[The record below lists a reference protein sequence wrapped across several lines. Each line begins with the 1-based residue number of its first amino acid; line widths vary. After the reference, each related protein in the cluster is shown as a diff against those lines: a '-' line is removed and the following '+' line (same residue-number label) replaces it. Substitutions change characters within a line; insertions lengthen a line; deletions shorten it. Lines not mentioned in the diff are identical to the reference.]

1 MGRQQY
7 LTRLALGRSP
17 FLEATNKQHA
27 DVNVDQDGHDASNT
41 QDPAYEGYT
50 QQYNSKGRPVNP
62 STEARNAEMRRAQ
75 NSVLALVGVV
85 ESREHSQRESEVE
98 LRRAADELREA
109 EDDTGSMLEIAV
121 MLLQRPLTWW
131 IDSMS
136 KRYQSGLYDSRK
148 PFTYYLRATL
158 RSACT
163 GSVRGAYCALFAGGA
178 AGVLHAFARM
188 ASHLVVE
195 LTAES
200 MKEAILR
207 QDWRSET
214 CVEVAVL
221 RSVDILL
228 LPVGYWSM
236 AQQIGLA
243 PAVPLLPPA
252 RSLLPWHPLS
262 FHAFGWKPLINL
274 PVVGMLCSP
283 AALILF
289 CTLVSDINTNVDLP
303 IFGRTAKLRI
313 SETET
318 PYVLAEKRPLPREPF
333 AWLFYPAY
341 NVRVFLLE
349 CCGWNLLSMRRDPPS
364 PGVKGYITVRD
375 GVDGLQ
381 IASYHSMTR
390 LAHMSA
396 QFVASSID
404 DVIYR
409 VATLPLDII
418 VSRAVAVSYITS
430 PLPKTL
436 QAASTDPWLYATLG
450 SGVHMR
456 PLTWS
461 PPGDALAQ
469 IGAYANKIGLSIAL
483 WSATDVLA
491 FAGLHALVRSQG
503 MRHFGWARSSS
514 TRSFEF
520 PEPLVPK
527 SEAPLRR
534 ESTTIPSPEER

>member
-17 FLEATNKQHA
+17 FLEATNEQHA
-27 DVNVDQDGHDASNT
+27 DVKVDQDGHDASKT
-41 QDPAYEGYT
+41 EEPAYRGYT
-50 QQYNSKGRPVNP
+50 QQYNSKGRPINP
-62 STEARNAEMRRAQ
+62 TTEARNAEMRRAQ

-98 LRRAADELREA
+98 LRRANEELREA
-109 EDDTGSMLEIAV
+109 EDGTGFLLEIAV
-121 MLLQRPLTWW
+121 MLIQRPLTWW

-136 KRYQSGLYDSRK
+136 KRYQIGLYDSHK

-158 RSACT
+158 GSACT
-163 GSVRGAYCALFAGGA
+163 GGVRGAYCTLFAGGA
-178 AGVLHAFARM
+178 AGLLHASARM

-214 CVEVAVL
+214 VRWLDLALQCVEVAVL

-228 LPVGYWSM
+228 LPM
-236 AQQIGLA
+236 
-243 PAVPLLPPA
+243 
-252 RSLLPWHPLS
+252 
-262 FHAFGWKPLINL
+262 
-274 PVVGMLCSP
+274 
-283 AALILF
+283 
-289 CTLVSDINTNVDLP
+289 
-303 IFGRTAKLRI
+303 
-313 SETET
+313 
-318 PYVLAEKRPLPREPF
+318 EKRPLPRELF

-349 CCGWNLLSMRRDPPS
+349 WCGWDLLSLRRDPPS

-381 IASYHSMTR
+381 IGTFHQMTT

-404 DVIYR
+404 DLLYR
-409 VATLPLDII
+409 LAALPLDVIL
-418 VSRAVAVSYITS
+418 SRAVAVSYITS

-436 QAASTDPWLYATLG
+436 QAASMDPWLYAPLE
-450 SGVHMR
+450 SGVHMHM
-456 PLTWS
+456 
-461 PPGDALAQ
+461 Q
-469 IGAYANKIGLSIAL
+469 IGAYASKIGLSIAL
-483 WSATDVLA
+483 WSVTDVLI

-514 TRSFEF
+514 TRSFDF
-520 PEPLVPK
+520 PESLVPK

-534 ESTTIPSPEER
+534 ESTAIPSREER

>member
-17 FLEATNKQHA
+17 FLEATNEQHA
-27 DVNVDQDGHDASNT
+27 DVKVDQDGHDASKT
-41 QDPAYEGYT
+41 EDPAYGGYT
-50 QQYNSKGRPVNP
+50 QQYNSKGRPINP
-62 STEARNAEMRRAQ
+62 TTEARNAEMRRAQ

-98 LRRAADELREA
+98 LRRANEELREA
-109 EDDTGSMLEIAV
+109 EDGTGFLLEIAV
-121 MLLQRPLTWW
+121 MLIQRPLTWW

-136 KRYQSGLYDSRK
+136 KRYQIGLYDSRK

-158 RSACT
+158 SSACT
-163 GSVRGAYCALFAGGA
+163 GGVRGAYCALFAGGA
-178 AGVLHAFARM
+178 AGLLHASARM

-200 MKEAILR
+200 IKEAILR

-214 CVEVAVL
+214 VRWLDLALQCVEVAVL

-228 LPVGYWSM
+228 LPMAYWSM
-236 AQQIGLA
+236 AQQTGLA

-262 FHAFGWKPLINL
+262 FHAFGWKPLIDL
-274 PVVGMLCSP
+274 PVAGMFFSP
-283 AALILF
+283 AAIILF
-289 CTLVSDINTNVDLP
+289 CTLVSDINTNLDLP
-303 IFGRTAKLRI
+303 VISRTAKLRS
-313 SETET
+313 SETGT
-318 PYVLAEKRPLPREPF
+318 PYVHAEKRPLPREPF

-349 CCGWNLLSMRRDPPS
+349 WCGWDLLSLRRDPPS

-381 IASYHSMTR
+381 IGRFHQMTT

-396 QFVASSID
+396 QFVASM
-404 DVIYR
+404 
-409 VATLPLDII
+409 
-418 VSRAVAVSYITS
+418 AVSYITS

-436 QAASTDPWLYATLG
+436 QAASMDPFLFAPLG

-461 PPGDALAQ
+461 LPGHALTP
-469 IGAYANKIGLSIAL
+469 IGAYASKIGLSIAL
-483 WSATDVLA
+483 WSVTDVLI

-514 TRSFEF
+514 TRSFDF
-520 PEPLVPK
+520 PESLVPK

-534 ESTTIPSPEER
+534 ESTAIPSREER

>member
-41 QDPAYEGYT
+41 QDPAHRGYT
-50 QQYNSKGRPVNP
+50 QQYNSKGRPINP
-62 STEARNAEMRRAQ
+62 ATEARNVEMRRAQ

-85 ESREHSQRESEVE
+85 ESREQSQRESEVE
-98 LRRAADELREA
+98 LGRAADELREA
-109 EDDTGSMLEIAV
+109 EDDTGAMFEIAV

-136 KRYQSGLYDSRK
+136 KRYQIGLYDSRK

-158 RSACT
+158 GSACT
-163 GSVRGAYCALFAGGA
+163 GGIRGASCALFAGGA
-178 AGVLHAFARM
+178 AGMLHAFARM

-195 LTAES
+195 LTADS

-207 QDWRSET
+207 QGWRSKTARWLELALQ
-214 CVEVAVL
+214 CLEVTVL
-221 RSVDILL
+221 R
-228 LPVGYWSM
+228 
-236 AQQIGLA
+236 
-243 PAVPLLPPA
+243 
-252 RSLLPWHPLS
+252 LLPWHPLS
-262 FHAFGWKPLINL
+262 FHAFGWKPLINM
-274 PVVGMLCSP
+274 PVLGLLCSP
-283 AALILF
+283 AALVLF
-289 CTLVSDINTNVDLP
+289 CTLVSDTYTNIDLP
-303 IFGRTAKLRI
+303 IFDRTAKLRI
-313 SETET
+313 SETGN
-318 PYVLAEKRPLPREPF
+318 PYVLAEKQPLPREPF
-333 AWLFYPAY
+333 AWLLYPPY
-341 NVRVFLLE
+341 NARVFLLH
-349 CCGWNLLSMRRDPPS
+349 CCGWDLLSMRRDPPS

-381 IASYHSMTR
+381 IGKFHRMTS

-396 QFVASSID
+396 QFLASSID
-404 DVIYR
+404 DLLYR
-409 VATLPLDII
+409 LATLPLDVIL
-418 VSRAVAVSYITS
+418 SRAVAVSYITS

-436 QAASTDPWLYATLG
+436 QAASMDPWLYAPLG
-450 SGVHMR
+450 SGLHMR

-461 PPGDALAQ
+461 LPGDSLTQ
-469 IGAYANKIGLSIAL
+469 IGAYASKIGLSIAL
-483 WSATDVLA
+483 WSANDVFV

-520 PEPLVPK
+520 PESLVPK
-527 SEAPLRR
+527 SEPPLRR
-534 ESTTIPSPEER
+534 ESTAIPSPEER

>member
-17 FLEATNKQHA
+17 FLEATNEQHA
-27 DVNVDQDGHDASNT
+27 DVKVDQDGHDASKT
-41 QDPAYEGYT
+41 EEPAYRGYT
-50 QQYNSKGRPVNP
+50 QQYNSKGRPINP
-62 STEARNAEMRRAQ
+62 TTEARNAEMRRAQ

-98 LRRAADELREA
+98 LRRANEELREA
-109 EDDTGSMLEIAV
+109 EDGTGFLLEIAV
-121 MLLQRPLTWW
+121 MLIQRPLTWW

-136 KRYQSGLYDSRK
+136 KRYQIGLYDSHK

-158 RSACT
+158 GSACT
-163 GSVRGAYCALFAGGA
+163 GGVRGAYCTLFAGGA
-178 AGVLHAFARM
+178 AGLLHASARM

-214 CVEVAVL
+214 VRWLDLALQCVEVAVL

-228 LPVGYWSM
+228 LPMGYWSM

-252 RSLLPWHPLS
+252 RSLLPCHPLS
-262 FHAFGWKPLINL
+262 FHAFGWKPLINS
-274 PVVGMLCSP
+274 PVAGMLFSP
-283 AALILF
+283 AAIILF
-289 CTLVSDINTNVDLP
+289 CTLVSDINTNLDLP
-303 IFGRTAKLRI
+303 IISRTAKLRN
-313 SETET
+313 SETGT
-318 PYVLAEKRPLPREPF
+318 PYVHAEKRPLPRELF

-349 CCGWNLLSMRRDPPS
+349 WCGWDLLSLRRDPPS

-381 IASYHSMTR
+381 IGTFHQMTT

-404 DVIYR
+404 DLLYR
-409 VATLPLDII
+409 LAALPLDVIL
-418 VSRAVAVSYITS
+418 SRAVAVSYITS

-436 QAASTDPWLYATLG
+436 QAASMDPWLYAPLE
-450 SGVHMR
+450 SGVHMHM
-456 PLTWS
+456 
-461 PPGDALAQ
+461 Q
-469 IGAYANKIGLSIAL
+469 IGAYASKIGLSIAL
-483 WSATDVLA
+483 WSVTDVLI

-514 TRSFEF
+514 TRSFDF
-520 PEPLVPK
+520 PESVVPK

-534 ESTTIPSPEER
+534 ESTAIPSREER